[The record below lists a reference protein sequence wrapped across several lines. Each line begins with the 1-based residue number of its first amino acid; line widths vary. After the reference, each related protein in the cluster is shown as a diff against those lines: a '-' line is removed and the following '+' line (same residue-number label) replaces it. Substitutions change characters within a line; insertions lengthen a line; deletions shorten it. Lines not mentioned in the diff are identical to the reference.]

1 MTTSLPTTFMQLRI
15 LACLFCG
22 LSSALGMTAQD
33 ASVEVTVNSTNVNRG
48 DVLRLAVTFVNC
60 KVKEIDPP
68 EIPGLEWRMG
78 PSTSNSTQ
86 WVNGVTTS
94 EQRYTYGYVVT
105 GSKEIVIPPLTWNTN
120 QGSLKSNS
128 IRILVNG
135 AGPSGGNLPNRTP
148 SAKREV
154 NRDLVTSIEPSKR
167 TVYLGEPLVLSY
179 KIYNRYNNL
188 DVRNYDIP
196 ELEGFWKETIASP
209 DARWEPQLINGKRYN
224 VATVR
229 QIVAFPQQTGK
240 VVLDDFTLN
249 GYLRINFFE
258 GREIQ
263 ATCDPVEIEVLPLP
277 EAAPSNSLGTFANL
291 TAEQRISSD
300 SIAAN
305 EAVTLEITFRG
316 TGNLKFL
323 REPEL
328 AWPAEFEVFDPEVE
342 DNISITARGESGT
355 RKFKYVAI
363 PRAPGDYQMP
373 AFEATSFDPLTAQ
386 HVTSRAPGIK
396 LHVSKDTNG
405 EGSGSAGMTF
415 THQQDVQVLNRD
427 VRHILTS
434 PSRFLPKSPPAW
446 AQWGLSLA
454 FLASPLTYAGFAAA
468 RRARRREAQDAKGT
482 RRKRALRV
490 LQRALSNPEALTP
503 EVLGET
509 MEQYLMAKLGWERS
523 QLTRDSVRLALLKFD
538 ATLAEEWDQMWVA
551 CEMVRYGASSGDL
564 SELSRRLMTLAETSE
579 ATWNS

>member
-1 MTTSLPTTFMQLRI
+1 MKNTLLSAFPRWLR
-15 LACLFCG
+15 LGFLLF
-22 LSSALGMTAQD
+22 ALGWATGLRAQD
-33 ASVEVTVNSTNVNRG
+33 AAVEVTVNSTQVNRG
-48 DVLRLAVTFVNC
+48 DVLRLAVTFINC

-68 EIPGLEWRMG
+68 QIEGLEWRMG

-105 GSKEIVIPPLTWNTN
+105 GSQEIAVPALSWNTN
-120 QGSLKSNS
+120 KGALKSNP
-128 IRILVNG
+128 IRILVLG
-135 AGPSGGNLPNRTP
+135 ARESGNPTPNRAPT
-148 SAKREV
+148 AKREV
-154 NRDLVTSIEPSKR
+154 SRDLVTSIEPSKR

-196 ELEGFWKETIASP
+196 ELEGFWKETVATP

-240 VVLDDFTLN
+240 LVLDDFTLN

-277 EAAPSNSLGTFANL
+277 EVAPSTSLGTFANL
-291 TAEQRISSD
+291 SVEQRISAD
-300 SIAAN
+300 SVSAN

-328 AWPAEFEVFDPEVE
+328 AWPTEFEVFDPEVE
-342 DNISITARGESGT
+342 DNISITTQGESGT

-363 PRAPGDYQMP
+363 PRAPGDYRMP
-373 AFEATSFDPLTAQ
+373 AFEATSFDPLTAK
-386 HVTSRAPGIK
+386 HLTSRAPGIQ
-396 LHVSKDTNG
+396 LHVSRDIDG
-405 EGSGSAGMTF
+405 AGGGSAAMTF
-415 THQQDVQVLNRD
+415 SHQQDVQVLNRD
-427 VRHILTS
+427 VRHILST

-446 AQWGLSLA
+446 ARWALTLS
-454 FLASPLTYAGFAAA
+454 FLASPLTFAGFAAA
-468 RRARRREAQDAKGT
+468 RRARRRESEDAKGT
-482 RRKRALRV
+482 RRKKALKV
-490 LQRALSNPEALTP
+490 LQRSLQSQGKLTP
-503 EVLGET
+503 EGLGEA

-523 QLTRDSVRLALLKFD
+523 QLTRDAVRVALLDLD
-538 ATLAEEWDQMWVA
+538 ANLAEEWDQMWVA
-551 CEMVRYGASSGDL
+551 AEMVRYGASSGDL
-564 SELSRRLMTLAETSE
+564 TSLSNRLLNLAETTE
-579 ATWNS
+579 ASWKS